1 MGKEKKKTDYKLL
14 YHELLEKYDEM
25 CEQLENKLFDANSE
39 IDVIKETIDSLKK
52 ENASLRHTIGG
63 YITQMARAKKE
74 LSNLKADYEL
84 AKKSVNDLTKVSLE
98 NKAKVKECITREQE
112 TEESYKEQIRVL
124 DHQILKLT
132 EDLADMKTQKDEAE
146 RTMIFYKENYEYF
159 KSLPWYKRIFW
170 K

>member
-1 MGKEKKKTDYKLL
+1 MSCLTFIKKNFDEKMNA
-14 YHELLEKYDEM
+14 YDEID
-25 CEQLENKLFDANSE
+25 LLKLANEDA
-39 IDVIKETIDSLKK
+39 KK
-52 ENASLRHTIGG
+52 EITSLRRTIGG

-98 NKAKVKECITREQE
+98 NKAMVKECITREQE

-132 EDLADMKTQKDEAE
+132 EDLADIKTQKDEAE